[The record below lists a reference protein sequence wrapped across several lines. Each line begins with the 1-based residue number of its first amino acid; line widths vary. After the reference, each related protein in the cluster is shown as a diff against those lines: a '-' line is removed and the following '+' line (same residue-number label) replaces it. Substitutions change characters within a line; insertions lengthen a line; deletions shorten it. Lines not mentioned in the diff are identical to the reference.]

1 MKNTPYQNKI
11 DDLAMSVYQKIP
23 VYRKFREA
31 ISVSLK
37 KSNRQTDNSMPVFS
51 LYRYTEQ
58 PYTGQAEKLL
68 ERGGNRNRNLWF
80 VTAML

>member
-1 MKNTPYQNKI
+1 
-11 DDLAMSVYQKIP
+11 MSVYRKIP

-37 KSNRQTDNSMPVFS
+37 KSNRQTDNNSMPVFS

-58 PYTGQAEKLL
+58 PYRGQAEKLL
-68 ERGGNRNRNLWF
+68 ERGGNRNHDLWF